1 MGRNDSWLPKGRTSS
16 YSSLHASR
24 RGSSSVKRVAV
35 ILVVVVVVVAALAVV
50 QLLRKPPRPRLSVS
64 FASSSVIPGTLPS
77 LPWPSQGSADV
88 GVVGIGTTGNH
99 GVKSAIGL
107 ASVAKIITALVII
120 KDHPLSIGQA
130 GPTLTVSASDV
141 ATYQQMLANVDSV
154 AAVTLGETLSEYQA
168 LEALLIP
175 SADNVAVMLA
185 NWDSG
190 SVSAFAAKMNQEA
203 ASLGMTSSHYVDPSG
218 LDPNTAGTAPDQVI
232 AASTLMQN
240 PVLAQIVAMPQAT
253 LPVAGIAYNVN
264 ALVGHDN
271 IVGVKTGSTP
281 AGGNYTF
288 AGSTTLPASPALPK
302 SVVSSPT
309 IVGAILGQ
317 QGYTPL
323 PSALSVGKAL
333 LDAFRSVPTVE
344 NIMGA
349 GVKLGSITA
358 PGQTSVGVVTG
369 APISMVGWPGLK
381 VSYKVTSVA
390 ELPSSFGA
398 GYKVGTL
405 TATLG
410 QEIVTVPLV
419 TSGSVKAPSL
429 TWRLERL

>member
-16 YSSLHASR
+16 YSPRHGSR
-24 RGSSSVKRVAV
+24 RGSSGVKRVAV
-35 ILVVVVVVVAALAVV
+35 TLLVIIIIVAALAVV
-50 QLLRKPPRPRLSVS
+50 QLLRKPPRPQLSVS
-64 FASSSVIPGTLPS
+64 GASSSIIAGSLPS

-99 GVKSAIGL
+99 GVKTPIGL
-107 ASVAKIITALVII
+107 ASVAKIITALVVV
-120 KDHPLSIGQA
+120 KDHPLSIGQS

-141 ATYQQMLANVDSV
+141 STYQQMLANIDSV
-154 AAVTLGETLSEYQA
+154 AAVTQGETMSEFEA

-185 NWDSG
+185 NWDAG

-203 ASLGMTSSHYVDPSG
+203 LSLGMTSSHYVDPSG
-218 LDPNTAGTAPDQVI
+218 LDPNTAGTAPDQVV
-232 AASTLMQN
+232 AASALMNN

-253 LPVAGIAYNVN
+253 LPVAGIVYNVN

-288 AGSTTLPASPALPK
+288 AGTTTLPTSASLPK
-302 SVVSSPT
+302 SITSSPL
-309 IVGAILGQ
+309 IVGAVLGQ

-323 PSALSVGKAL
+323 PSALSAGKAL

-344 NIMGA
+344 KIMGA
-349 GVKLGSITA
+349 GVVLGSITA
-358 PGQTSVGVVTG
+358 PGQPNVGVVTG

-381 VSYKVTSVA
+381 VSYKIDSISS
-390 ELPSSFGA
+390 LPSSLSV

-410 QEIVTVPLV
+410 QESVTVPLV
-419 TSGSVKAPSL
+419 TSGAVKAPSL

>member
-1 MGRNDSWLPKGRTSS
+1 MAI
-16 YSSLHASR
+16 SL
-24 RGSSSVKRVAV
+24 
-35 ILVVVVVVVAALAVV
+35 LVVIIVVMVLGIV
-50 QLLRKPPRPRLSVS
+50 QLLRKPPSPSLSVS
-64 FASSSVIPGTLPS
+64 APTSSVIPGTLPA
-77 LPWPSQGSADV
+77 LPWPSQGAADV

-99 GVKSAIGL
+99 GVKAPIGL
-107 ASVAKIITALVII
+107 ASVAKIITALVIL
-120 KDHPLSIGQA
+120 KDHPLSIGQS

-154 AAVTLGETLSEYQA
+154 VVVSQGETLSEFQA

-185 NWDSG
+185 NWDAG

-232 AASTLMQN
+232 AATALMQN

-253 LPVAGIAYNVN
+253 LPVVGLVYNVN

-271 IVGVKTGSTP
+271 IIGVKTGSTP
-281 AGGNYTF
+281 AGGNFTF
-288 AGSTTLPASPALPK
+288 AGTTTLPASSALPR
-302 SVVSSPT
+302 SVASSPT

-323 PSALSVGKAL
+323 PTALSAGKAL
-333 LDAFRSVPTVE
+333 LDAFRTVPTVE
-344 NIMGA
+344 KIVGA
-349 GVKLGSITA
+349 GVNMGSITA
-358 PGQTSVGVVTG
+358 PGQNSVGIVTG
-369 APISMVGWPGLK
+369 AAISIVGWPGLK
-381 VSYKVTSVA
+381 VVYKVAAVA
-390 ELPSSFGA
+390 KLPASFGS
-398 GYKVGTL
+398 GFKVGTL

-410 QEIVTVPLV
+410 QESVTVPLLS
-419 TSGSVKAPSL
+419 TGAVKAPSL